1 MNRVLAIQL
10 AKHPLVNVTVF
21 LPECSEEEKKEA
33 VKHNIN
39 VVKAEKQP
47 GMEKKVWLCV
57 PPVDLPIDI
66 VIGHGEKL
74 GPPAKMIRDRRRCRW
89 VQIVH
94 TIPKELGMF
103 KTYGNPIIKS
113 EMKHEVEVELSKLA
127 DLVVG
132 VGPKLSEAFRCYLR
146 WCKKDPDD
154 VINLTPGI
162 FNEYSDI
169 QHAPQD
175 EKKCRVLVFGRDDEE
190 DFALK
195 GFDITAK
202 AVALLPNT
210 KLIFAGV
217 RNENLQK
224 VANRLLECGI
234 SLQNLEVRGF
244 LKSTQEFIQLFCEVD
259 LALLPSRSDGF
270 GLTALEA
277 LSAGLPVLV
286 SRNTGFG
293 EALSKVPFGSFYVI
307 DSEDPSV
314 WASAIEQVW
323 KKDRATRLQETENL
337 RTWYGKKYN
346 WESQCNDFVNK
357 LRTIDS
363 GKNKKGRIPANCW
376 PRLKSENL
384 EHNTRCLSS
393 VSTQN
398 ILEELRREVEELE
411 AEANELEQQ
420 LKESE
425 EKLLLEVEFPSIDS
439 KQQKSSSSDKE
450 VMFNGEVP
458 SEAEVAKDME
468 RQVMANNI
476 RIVTLEKQNGKSKK
490 SISVLMNA
498 RENISKKRVSGRQ
511 Y

>member
-57 PPVDLPIDI
+57 PPVDLPIDV

-162 FNEYSDI
+162 FNEYSNI

-175 EKKCRVLVFGRDDEE
+175 EKKYRVLVFGRDDEE

-202 AVALLPNT
+202 AVASLPNT
-210 KLIFAGV
+210 ILIFAGAC
-217 RNENLQK
+217 NEDFQK
-224 VANRLLECGI
+224 VANRFLECGI
-234 SLQNLEVRGF
+234 SPQNLEVRGF

-307 DSEDPSV
+307 DSEDPNV
-314 WASAIEQVW
+314 WASAIEKVW
-323 KKDRATRLQETENL
+323 KKNRATRLQETENL
-337 RTWYGKKYN
+337 RTFYRQEYK
-346 WESQCNDFVNK
+346 WEGQCNDLVKKF
-357 LRTIDS
+357 RTIDI
-363 GKNKKGRIPANCW
+363 GKCKKYEITSHH
-376 PRLKSENL
+376 L
-384 EHNTRCLSS
+384 
-393 VSTQN
+393 
-398 ILEELRREVEELE
+398 LR
-411 AEANELEQQ
+411 
-420 LKESE
+420 S
-425 EKLLLEVEFPSIDS
+425 
-439 KQQKSSSSDKE
+439 
-450 VMFNGEVP
+450 
-458 SEAEVAKDME
+458 
-468 RQVMANNI
+468 RQ
-476 RIVTLEKQNGKSKK
+476 TS
-490 SISVLMNA
+490 
-498 RENISKKRVSGRQ
+498 

>member
-57 PPVDLPIDI
+57 PPVDLPIDV

-202 AVALLPNT
+202 AVALLSSPVYAMKT
-210 KLIFAGV
+210 S
-217 RNENLQK
+217 R
-224 VANRLLECGI
+224 RLL
-234 SLQNLEVRGF
+234 
-244 LKSTQEFIQLFCEVD
+244 
-259 LALLPSRSDGF
+259 
-270 GLTALEA
+270 
-277 LSAGLPVLV
+277 
-286 SRNTGFG
+286 TGF
-293 EALSKVPFGSFYVI
+293 
-307 DSEDPSV
+307 
-314 WASAIEQVW
+314 WSAVFLYKI
-323 KKDRATRLQETENL
+323 
-337 RTWYGKKYN
+337 
-346 WESQCNDFVNK
+346 
-357 LRTIDS
+357 
-363 GKNKKGRIPANCW
+363 
-376 PRLKSENL
+376 
-384 EHNTRCLSS
+384 
-393 VSTQN
+393 
-398 ILEELRREVEELE
+398 
-411 AEANELEQQ
+411 
-420 LKESE
+420 
-425 EKLLLEVEFPSIDS
+425 
-439 KQQKSSSSDKE
+439 
-450 VMFNGEVP
+450 
-458 SEAEVAKDME
+458 
-468 RQVMANNI
+468 
-476 RIVTLEKQNGKSKK
+476 
-490 SISVLMNA
+490 
-498 RENISKKRVSGRQ
+498 
-511 Y
+511 